1 MAASFEIPTQ
11 RHGHTIL
18 ADISIEI
25 THILGSSNAAGSF
38 SNLGCFTY
46 LR

>member
-1 MAASFEIPTQ
+1 MAASLGNPAQ

-38 SNLGCFTY
+38 SNIGFFTY